1 MDLCDVSLV
10 HSIYAQPDD
19 SRCPLLS
26 SRGSIQEVD
35 YEVLPFELPTF
46 TISGRVNT
54 LSLERI
60 FARQDLF
67 VGLVAEAKSMTAHQ
81 FRAFVTEYRKE
92 LIKKLNFLAERVAHC
107 VQLCAISFGA
117 RDEDESS
124 VYVLSTF
131 DKKSDFYTYSRPL
144 GVLKNK
150 RLVLLSPV
158 DTNSSSPKIVV
169 AFPISR
175 ETLQEISTECSYI
188 DALQG
193 LGIPSLMSMQPIVYR
208 MNASAFTPL
217 FLMEYCTMGPLADLR
232 VPRCTENEKNE
243 FCEKIIRAIAIM
255 HANHQTHQDICCDNI
270 FLTRRHDQVRVRLVN
285 FASCL
290 KQRGK
295 YVPPE
300 LVSNDVS
307 INQYAVDIWQLG
319 DVLFYLRFGYSLC
332 KHYLDYPSLTLEM
345 YHKMYKHAEQVCLS
359 SKIPFDTYLLTLFS
373 LDPSKRPTA
382 GGVMVKIQEHIV
394 YSSLLIGLMQ
404 SEEEYI
410 GGICSCL

>member
-1 MDLCDVSLV
+1 MDLCDLSLV
-10 HSIYAQPDD
+10 HSIYVQPDE

-67 VGLVAEAKSMTAHQ
+67 VGLVAEAKMMTAHQ

-92 LIKKLNFLAERVAHC
+92 LIEKLNFLAESVAHC
-107 VQLCAISFGA
+107 VQLCAISFVPEA
-117 RDEDESS
+117 EDESS
-124 VYVLSTF
+124 VYVLSAF
-131 DKKSDFYTYSRPL
+131 DKKSAFYTYSRSL
-144 GVLKNK
+144 GMLKNK

-158 DTNSSSPKIVV
+158 DTNSSSKIVV
-169 AFPISR
+169 AFPIFSGN
-175 ETLQEISTECSYI
+175 LQEISTECSYI
-188 DALQG
+188 DALQS

-208 MNASAFTPL
+208 MNASALTPA

-232 VPRCTENEKNE
+232 VARCIENEKNE
-243 FCEKIIRAIAIM
+243 LCEKIIRAIAIM
-255 HANHQTHQDICCDNI
+255 HANHQTHQDLCCDNI

-300 LVSNDVS
+300 LVSSDIS

-332 KHYLDYPSLTLEM
+332 KQYLDYPSLTLET

-359 SKIPFDTYLLTLFS
+359 SNAPFDRYLLTLFS
-373 LDPSKRPTA
+373 LDPSKRLMA
-382 GGVMVKIQEHIV
+382 GEVMVKIQEHIV
-394 YSSLLIGLMQ
+394 YSSLSIGLMQ
-404 SEEEYI
+404 SEEEDI